1 MEDALQGC
9 VALQANMRRPMLLF
23 VPGLLVLALS
33 LPVRA
38 AAQDVMAAVA
48 LERWAEADALAA
60 ASPDPLGRKL
70 TLYFRLLTP
79 AAARVGELAAFIAD
93 NPAWP
98 QQALL
103 NRRLQEALTAET
115 DDRIVLDYC
124 QQPPAALQAAP
135 ALLRC
140 AEALGRAG
148 RQTEAEQ
155 AARTAWVKGVE
166 PAGELAFIRAWGSA
180 LTADDQWRRFDRLAW
195 TDAGLPGGPAAR
207 QAVRVHPASRPAAE
221 ARLALRRDDPSA
233 PALASALAAP
243 ARADPGLVLDLAKW
257 RRRAGQDRAALAIWS
272 KDGAAAEAAAPAE
285 RRAAFW
291 DERNLLARRMLR
303 AGDPAAAYSLASSHQ
318 QTGEAAIDAEFLSG
332 WIALRRMEQPGVA
345 ARHFQA
351 LAALSHAAITQ
362 GRAYYW
368 LGRAEAARGHAADA
382 QAAYAQAAAWPTTF
396 YGQLAARAVGEDD
409 AALAAR
415 IRAARDPVWTVG
427 QATGFF
433 GRELA
438 RASALL
444 VAWGEPRRAKV
455 FLQRLGETASDAP
468 ERAMAARMALNLRIP
483 DQAVAIARR
492 AGRDGLMLPDA
503 GWPVAVD
510 PPDGT
515 VEPAV
520 TLGLI
525 RQESSFD
532 VQAGSPAGAQGLMQ
546 LMPAT
551 AASVARR
558 LNEPMSPPALTADAA
573 YNMRLGTA
581 YLQGLLDQFGAA
593 LPLALAGYNAGPSR
607 VADWIAGYG
616 DPRTR
621 AVDMIDWIEL
631 IPFNETRN
639 YVQRVV
645 ENVVIYSARR
655 GSTAPHPLARAAG

>member
-1 MEDALQGC
+1 MGDAPQGC
-9 VALQANMRRPMLLF
+9 LALEAIMRRAVLLF
-23 VPGLLVLALS
+23 LLGLS
-33 LPVRA
+33 LPAHA
-38 AAQDVMAAVA
+38 AAQDIMGVVR
-48 LERWAEADALAA
+48 LEHWAEADALAN
-60 ASPDPLGRKL
+60 ASPDPLVRKL
-70 TLYFRLLTP
+70 ALYFRLLTP
-79 AAARVGELAAFIAD
+79 GAARAAELTAFIAD
-93 NPAWP
+93 NLAWP

-103 NRRLQEALTAET
+103 GRRLQEALVADG
-115 DDRIVLDYC
+115 DDQATVERC
-124 QQPPAALQAAP
+124 QQRPAAMEAA
-135 ALLRC
+135 AILLRC

-148 RQTEAEQ
+148 RQAEAEQ
-155 AARTAWVKGVE
+155 DARAAWVKGVE
-166 PAGELAFIRAWGSA
+166 PAAELGFIRAWGRV

-195 TDAGLPGGPAAR
+195 TDSGLPGSPGAR
-207 QAVRVHPASRPAAE
+207 QAIRVHPASRSAAE

-233 PALASALAAP
+233 PALAALLPTP
-243 ARADPGLVLDLAKW
+243 ARTDPGLVLDLARW
-257 RRRAGQDRAALAIWS
+257 HRRAGQDKAALAIWI
-272 KDGAAAEAAAPAE
+272 KDGGSAEAAAPDD
-285 RRAAFW
+285 RRPAFW

-303 AGDPAAAYSLASSHQ
+303 AGDPAAAYALASGHR

-332 WIALRRMEQPGVA
+332 WVALRRLQQPDMA
-345 ARHFQA
+345 ARHFQT

-362 GRAYYW
+362 GRVHYW
-368 LGRAEAARGHAADA
+368 TARAAAAQGDAAGA

-396 YGQLAARAVGEDD
+396 YGQLAIRALGDDD

-415 IRAARDPVWTVG
+415 IRAAHDPAWNAE
-427 QATGFF
+427 QATAFI

-438 RASALL
+438 RAAALL

-455 FLQRLGETASDAP
+455 FLLRLSETAPDPA
-468 ERAMAARMALNLRIP
+468 ERAMAARMALGLGLP

-492 AGRDGLMLPDA
+492 AGRDGLMLPEA
-503 GWPVAVD
+503 GWPTPVD
-510 PPDGT
+510 PPDAA

-558 LNEPMSPPALTADAA
+558 LNEGVSLPALTTDAA

-581 YLQGLLDQFGAA
+581 YLQGLLDQFGGA

-607 VADWIAGYG
+607 VLDWIAGYG
-616 DPRTR
+616 DPRTG
-621 AVDMIDWIEL
+621 AIDMIDWIEL

-645 ENVVIYSARR
+645 ENIVIYAARR
-655 GSTAPHPLARAAG
+655 GTVAPHPLARSAG